1 MNLQNLVDFCEE
13 YELPDIFSGVSVP
26 APLNPDVVKS
36 AIMVRCGLLTPL
48 YGEPDTFRNLVTHWF
63 TTKQWTFEHLINV
76 IQSEY
81 SPIENVFENR
91 KETSTFG
98 SSYIHTG
105 GYNDAASGKDT
116 TTHSEKDSTERTFTN
131 YHDKTE
137 RTFDNYHDKSERT
150 FDDYHDSTERTHT
163 DYKDDTDHTYN
174 NYKETLKKSGSEVT
188 ENQISAFNDST
199 YQADNRTGTTFG
211 VNLAGTGDTR
221 EDEKSITGS
230 HKDSRSIT
238 GSYKDDRT
246 ESGKVTD
253 DRTESGKV
261 TDDRTESGSY
271 KDETIFG
278 HKITLDNGKKITR
291 TYTDDK
297 ESHVGIDTFDVFRHG
312 NIGVTTNQQMINE
325 ELELLRHFDIY
336 SFIAEL
342 FENDNMLMIY

>member
-1 MNLQNLVDFCEE
+1 MNLQNLVDFCKE

-81 SPIENVFENR
+81 SPIENVYENR
-91 KETSTFG
+91 KETTTYG
-98 SSYIHTG
+98 SSNVHSG
-105 GYNDAASGKDT
+105 GYKDAASGKDT

-137 RTFDNYHDKSERT
+137 RTFD
-150 FDDYHDSTERTHT
+150 DYHDATERTHT
-163 DYKDDTDHTYN
+163 NYKDDVDHTYT

-188 ENQISAFNDST
+188 ENQISAFNDSS
-199 YQADNRTGTTFG
+199 YQADNRSGTTFG
-211 VNLAGTGDTR
+211 VNLSGTGDTR

-230 HKDSRSIT
+230 NKDSRSIT

-246 ESGKVTD
+246 ETGKITD
-253 DRTESGKV
+253 DRSET
-261 TDDRTESGSY
+261 GSY
-271 KDETIFG
+271 KDETLFG
-278 HKITLDNGKKITR
+278 HKITLDNGKTITR
-291 TYTDDK
+291 TYQNDK
-297 ESHVGIDTFDVFRHG
+297 EDHVGVDTFEVFRHG